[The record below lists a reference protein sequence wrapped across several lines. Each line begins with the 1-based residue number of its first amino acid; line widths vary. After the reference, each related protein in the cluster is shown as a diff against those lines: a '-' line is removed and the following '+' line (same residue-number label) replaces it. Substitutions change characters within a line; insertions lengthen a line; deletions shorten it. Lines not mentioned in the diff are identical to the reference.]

1 MNYCA
6 RIMNDQIR
14 SAQPLR
20 GDRDISAGFPAIR
33 MVLQIDFDTLGLLDK
48 AHDGLIGIGRAR

>member
-14 SAQPLR
+14 SAQPFR
-20 GDRDISAGFPAIR
+20 VDWDISAGFTAIR

-48 AHDGLIGIGRAR
+48 AHDGFIGIGRAR